1 MFMLIV
7 DLNIYLLGYH
17 LIVSCNM
24 KDSWVR
30 PNQEFL
36 MQYS

>member
-1 MFMLIV
+1 MLIV
-7 DLNIYLLGYH
+7 DFGIYLFGNH
-17 LIVSCNM
+17 LIVSLCNM